1 MGILNRR
8 EFAGLAIATS
18 LGHLWGRWSRAFD
31 GSSWRLAIFRC
42 DVTPPVNGR
51 HPLIWLVPVKE
62 IETPLDA
69 RGIIIDNGHARFV
82 LCSVDWCGICNSS
95 YRLFRDK
102 MAQAAETSPEQ
113 VMVHTVHQH
122 TAPYT
127 DGDAQRILDRIGAS
141 IPYVDFDFLEEITS
155 KLAETVRTALLRL
168 EPFNQVGFGS
178 AVVGEVASNRRAWT
192 PEGKLVVRY
201 SSCKDPAIRALPEGL
216 IDPQLRTLTFA
227 RDGRPL
233 VRLHFYATHP
243 QSFYGDPRASSDVP
257 GFARMRLEKEEN
269 VPQIYFTGCAGNI
282 TMGKYNDGTR
292 EARDQ
297 LTERLYRGM
306 AEAVKN
312 THYEPVRNVTW
323 RAISF
328 RFIPRSDPGYTQDD
342 LQKRAEQS
350 ELNPVLRIRAAGG
363 LAFLARQNDPFWA
376 QLLEVNDG
384 AVLNLPGECFI
395 EYQLFAQSV
404 RAGKFTGVAA
414 YGDLSPGYV
423 CTAQAYTEGG
433 YEPTASF
440 LAPENEEILK
450 KVIEDVLKG

>member
-1 MGILNRR
+1 MRTFNRR
-8 EFAGLAIATS
+8 EFAGIAVAAS
-18 LGHLWGRWSRAFD
+18 AGHLLGRWCGAFE
-31 GSSWRLAIFRC
+31 GSSWRVATFSA

-62 IETPLDA
+62 VETPLEA
-69 RGIIIDNGHARFV
+69 RGIIIDNGHARLV
-82 LCSVDWCGICNSS
+82 LCSVDWCGLCNSS

-102 MAQAAETSPEQ
+102 IARATNTAPEQ

-127 DGDAQRILDRIGAS
+127 DGDAQRILDKAGVSLA
-141 IPYVDFDFLEEITS
+141 YVDFAFLEEVTA
-155 KLAETVRTALLRL
+155 KLAEAAQAALGHL
-168 EPFNQVGFGS
+168 EPFDQVGFGS
-178 AVVGEVASNRRAWT
+178 AVVREVASNRRAWT

-201 SSCKDPAIRALPEGL
+201 SSCKDPALRALPEGL
-216 IDPQLRTLTFA
+216 IDPQLRTVTFA
-227 RDGRPL
+227 KGGRPL

-306 AEAVKN
+306 AEAARN
-312 THYEPVRNVTW
+312 TQYETVRSVAW
-323 RAISF
+323 RAIAF
-328 RFIPRSDPGYTQDD
+328 RFIPRSDPGYTQQD
-342 LQKRAEQS
+342 LQKRVEQS
-350 ELNPVLRIRAAGG
+350 DLNPVLRIRAAGG
-363 LAFLARQNDPFWA
+363 LAFLARQNEPFFA

-404 RAGKFTGVAA
+404 RTGKFTAVAA

-440 LAPENEEILK
+440 LAPENEQIVK
-450 KVIEDVLKG
+450 KVIEDILKS